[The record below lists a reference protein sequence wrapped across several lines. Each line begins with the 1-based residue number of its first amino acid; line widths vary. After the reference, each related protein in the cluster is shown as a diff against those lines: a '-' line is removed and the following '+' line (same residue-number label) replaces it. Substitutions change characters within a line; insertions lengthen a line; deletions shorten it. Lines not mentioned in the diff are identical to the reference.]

1 MLANFDF
8 DQFKG
13 AASISKTSQRN
24 RGKTTRG
31 VDRLDLEI
39 DRPLLGI
46 AGRDEEDHCVITQV
60 FPGLPAARSGVRPG
74 DMVLAVDG
82 HDVASFAEVA
92 RIVLAKE
99 PGDRVRLQLE
109 RKGKPLL
116 VTVVLA
122 NIRQPLPGSAEPE
135 EES

>member
-1 MLANFDF
+1 VMYNFHVPLAAV
-8 DQFKG
+8 QLCW
-13 AASISKTSQRN
+13 QRLLAGEVWGGSDE
-24 RGKTTRG
+24 RP
-31 VDRLDLEI
+31 DLEI